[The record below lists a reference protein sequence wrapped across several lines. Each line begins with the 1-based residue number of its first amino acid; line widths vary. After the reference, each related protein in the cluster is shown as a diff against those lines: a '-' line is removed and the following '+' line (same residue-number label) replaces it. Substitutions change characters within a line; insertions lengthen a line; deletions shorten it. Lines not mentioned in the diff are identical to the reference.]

1 MIKAAQ
7 KWLGAPRWILAGLIA
22 CVLASPVSAQE
33 PPYSRWFKYQP
44 RVTADWNIVGDPADP
59 LQVSMRAKI
68 EHKGPVKRVLVLY
81 PRASSAYDIAI
92 TKILEVFD
100 DKELNAHITAINFEL
115 KDARGKEVL
124 KFAEQGKFDL
134 IFSMGSESTAWLFDN
149 YLGGSIPVVS
159 VCSKDPVQLGQTKDY
174 EKGTGNNFAFTS
186 LNMPVEV
193 QLAYI
198 VNLKPDLKNIA
209 ILVDNKNV
217 SAVQTQAEPIA
228 AHARKNGIQVIMG
241 SVQTPE
247 KAREELAKIVPD
259 AIRQMRAKDPDLN
272 NSVFLVT
279 GSTSVFK
286 EMKTINEYSG
296 HVPVVSM
303 IPEIV
308 TSGPDTAVV
317 AMGISFESNAHL
329 AAIYG
334 ADILVGRSKA
344 DALKVGIVSPPD
356 ISISF
361 AKAREIGLRVPF
373 DLFETASFVYDYEG
387 RAVRTSG
394 RK

>member
-1 MIKAAQ
+1 
-7 KWLGAPRWILAGLIA
+7 
-22 CVLASPVSAQE
+22 
-33 PPYSRWFKYQP
+33 
-44 RVTADWNIVGDPADP
+44 
-59 LQVSMRAKI
+59 
-68 EHKGPVKRVLVLY
+68 
-81 PRASSAYDIAI
+81 
-92 TKILEVFD
+92 
-100 DKELNAHITAINFEL
+100 
-115 KDARGKEVL
+115 VL
-124 KFAEQGKFDL
+124 KFAENGKFDL

-174 EKGTGNNFAFTS
+174 EQGTGNNFAFTS

-209 ILVDNKNV
+209 ILVDNKNI
-217 SAVQTQAEPIA
+217 SAVQTQAEPVA

-241 SVQTPE
+241 SVQSPE

-259 AIRQMRAKDPDLN
+259 AIRQMRVKDPDLS

-286 EMKTINEYSG
+286 EMKIINEYAG
-296 HVPVVSM
+296 RVPVVSM

-308 TSGPDTAVV
+308 TSGSDTAVV

-334 ADILVGRSKA
+334 ADILTGRSKA
-344 DALKVGIVSPPD
+344 DTLKVGIVSPPD

-373 DLFETASFVYDYEG
+373 TLFETASFVYDYEG
-387 RAVRTSG
+387 KSVRTSG